1 MKKLLIL
8 LILSLVLLFNT
19 QAQSFNIEWLDGTW
33 KGTGYQVD
41 DQRWSIELTCDHIK
55 NAFTISYPSLGCLG
69 NWEPANVEACRMVFR
84 ERIDSGPCDSFTM
97 VILTKIDEYH
107 ISISYIVP
115 GASKEIVAFSVLKR
129 Q

>member
-1 MKKLLIL
+1 MKKTISLLIL
-8 LILSLVLLFNT
+8 TLGLILYT
-19 QAQSFNIEWLDGTW
+19 KAQSFNIEWLDGTW

-41 DQRWSIELTCDHIK
+41 DQRWSVELTCNHVK
-55 NAFTISYPSLGCLG
+55 NAFIISYPSLGCVG

-84 ERIDSGPCDSFTM
+84 ERIESGPCDSFTM

-115 GASKEIVAFSVLKR
+115 GVSKEIIAFSVLKR